1 MYCRGVYLT
10 QQPTFPL
17 TGSITEVHGQ
27 GIFFILEP
35 SVAPLDPLRIGV
47 IQHDILNLLLL

>member
-1 MYCRGVYLT
+1 MYCRGVYLR

-17 TGSITEVHGQ
+17 TGSISEVHGQ
-27 GIFFILEP
+27 EVIFILEP
-35 SVAPLDPLRIGV
+35 SVATLDPLRIGV